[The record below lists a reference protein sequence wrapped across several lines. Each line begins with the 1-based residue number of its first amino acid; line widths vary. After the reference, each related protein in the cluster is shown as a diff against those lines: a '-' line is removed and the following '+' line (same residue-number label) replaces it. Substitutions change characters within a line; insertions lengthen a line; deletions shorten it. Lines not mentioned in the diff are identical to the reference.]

1 MIDTNRFVCGNPR
14 HILSGFFIVAMPVID
29 PFVAPLVL
37 SAKGYRDN
45 MIDFE
50 QIAVTKGESTSW
62 ALSLLDLKELGLFV
76 VHEWMLFQPFCPIQE
91 VSIVGACV
99 SLDQYVVL
107 MMRIRMAYHIH
118 RLGFPLF
125 ILEGGSKPIA
135 FIDSDEVLFFHPLLA
150 FLRVSCVSPSFQLKK
165 GDVIAGREC
174 LRANHPSMVEAPP
187 SNEGIEVTDDSLLWS
202 VSLLP
207 QHLPDLLGVALDG
220 FLTGCDDRFE
230 A

>member
-1 MIDTNRFVCGNPR
+1 MAMTMI
-14 HILSGFFIVAMPVID
+14 H
-29 PFVAPLVL
+29 PFVVPIVL
-37 SAKGYRDN
+37 SAKSGWDN

-50 QIAVTKGESTSW
+50 QITVTKVESTSW
-62 ALSLLDLKELGLFV
+62 ALPLLDLKELGLFV
-76 VHEWMLFQPFCPIQE
+76 VHELMLFQPFCPIQE

-99 SLDQYVVL
+99 SPDQYVVL
-107 MMRIRMAYHIH
+107 MMRVRMAYHIH
-118 RLGFPLF
+118 WLGFPF
-125 ILEGGSKPIA
+125 FTLEVSSKPVA
-135 FIDSDEVLFFHPLLA
+135 SIDSDEVFFFHPLFA

-187 SNEGIEVTDDSLLWS
+187 SNDGIEITDDSLLWS
-202 VSLLP
+202 ISLLP
-207 QHLPDLLGVALDG
+207 QHLPDLVGVALDG